1 MAETSVSSTPD
12 IIRNIDDLYIPLH
25 TAMKPRD
32 RYRIGAEGEK
42 FGVFV
47 ADGSPLPYEGSRS
60 VLTVLQA
67 LVERHGW
74 KPEPEYPGGPLIALE
89 RAGASIT
96 LEPGGQLELSGA
108 AFDNVHQICLEMT
121 GHLAELRDI
130 SGELGITFLGVG
142 FHPLARQ
149 EDLSWVPK
157 SRYGIMKRYLPL
169 RGTGGLD
176 MMRRTSTVQANFD
189 YSSEEGAMRS
199 LCIALRLSPVIT
211 AMFANSPF
219 FEGKIWGGKSRRA
232 HTWLDV
238 DPARQGL
245 LASVI
250 HGRRK
255 FIDYVEWALDAPM
268 FLIKR
273 GNTILENTGQSF
285 RSFMDYGFRGH
296 RATQADWNMH
306 LNTLFPEVRLKRTIE
321 VRGAD
326 AQSSA
331 TTCALSALW
340 TGVLYDDRALD
351 EAEAL
356 TESFTFAELDALR
369 PAIARDALG
378 ATFRGEPLAALAERV
393 MSIAE
398 GGLARRARMRNG
410 QDERVH
416 LARLGALVSKGQC
429 PADVLLEGLDASAS
443 GPDLQREIIARTR
456 LV

>member
-1 MAETSVSSTPD
+1 MAEVSGSSTPE
-12 IIRNIDDLYIPLH
+12 IIRNIDDLLIPLH

-47 ADGSPLPYEGSRS
+47 ADGSPLPYEGPQSVMT
-60 VLTVLQA
+60 VLTA

-74 KPEPEYPGGPLIALE
+74 KPEPEYPGGPIISLE

-108 AFDNVHQICLEMT
+108 AFDNIHQICLEMS

-130 SGELGITFLGVG
+130 CGELGITFLGVG

-149 EDLSWVPK
+149 DQLPWVPK

-176 MMRRTSTVQANFD
+176 MMRRTCTVQANFD

-199 LCIALRLSPVIT
+199 LTISLRLSPVIT

-219 FEGKIWGGKSRRA
+219 YEGHVWNGKSRRA
-232 HTWLDV
+232 QTWLDV
-238 DPARQGL
+238 DPSRQGL
-245 LASVI
+245 LAGVI
-250 HGRRK
+250 HGRRR
-255 FIDYVEWALDAPM
+255 FVDYVGWALDAPM
-268 FLIKR
+268 FLVKR
-273 GNTILENTGQSF
+273 DGVVLENTGQSF
-285 RSFMDYGFRGH
+285 RSFMEHGFKGH
-296 RATQADWNMH
+296 RATQTDWQTH

-331 TTCALSALW
+331 LTCALSGVW
-340 TGVLYDDRALD
+340 TGILYDDRALD

-356 TESFTFAELDALR
+356 TESFTYAELEALR
-369 PAIARDALG
+369 PAIAQHGLQAM
-378 ATFRGEPLAALAERV
+378 FRGEPLAALAERV
-393 MSIAE
+393 LAISE

-416 LARLGALVSKGQC
+416 LARLGALISKGQC
-429 PADVLLEGLDASAS
+429 PADTLLEGLDPNS
-443 GPDLQREIIARTR
+443 PDLQREIIARTR